1 MKLRAPAVPLVTYDP
16 YFSIWSMSD
25 SLNDDPTRHWTSV
38 PHPLTGEVT
47 LNEKIYRF
55 YVYLY
60 YYYVRASCFANIFI
74 KSKK

>member
-47 LNEKIYRF
+47 LKKRF
-55 YVYLY
+55 TVLW
-60 YYYVRASCFANIFI
+60 A
-74 KSKK
+74 